1 MKYENGVATLHPFS
15 GGMNN
20 RAQEARLPEGFVR
33 NAVNADFVGESLRRR
48 KGLTKVLSC
57 VNSKAGFSCPLG
69 RFFVEGPFLKK
80 FNANNTAT
88 TLYAGITGTHCT
100 YDYFNDVLYFSDG
113 VVNLK
118 ITASGVTKWGIEPPA
133 APAISNV
140 SGTYTAGVYQA
151 ACCFVDAAGVES
163 GASSVV
169 SITVNDNSGF
179 VFTLPT
185 ITDPQVEAVRIYL
198 STANGSEL
206 YHVADTIL
214 SSYPITAGRYDEGTT
229 LETQLISPPPT
240 GIRIIRHYNGRSYV
254 ADSHGRV
261 WYSEPYS
268 FDQFKL
274 GDNYIQVTDP
284 VAIME
289 PVKNGIFF
297 AYGNR
302 TEFWAGNP
310 EDGFEV
316 IPKFEYGGVLGTGG
330 PIPNSDNVAWQSQ
343 RGMVVGT
350 PDGNCKNI
358 QEENVAVESAVSG
371 ATLVREKDGI
381 RQFIASLH
389 QPTTSTMAA
398 SSWVDAEVIRRGA

>member
-1 MKYENGVATLHPFS
+1 
-15 GGMNN
+15 
-20 RAQEARLPEGFVR
+20 
-33 NAVNADFVGESLRRR
+33 
-48 KGLTKVLSC
+48 
-57 VNSKAGFSCPLG
+57 
-69 RFFVEGPFLKK
+69 
-80 FNANNTAT
+80 
-88 TLYAGITGTHCT
+88 
-100 YDYFNDVLYFSDG
+100 
-113 VVNLK
+113 
-118 ITASGVTKWGIEPPA
+118 
-133 APAISNV
+133 
-140 SGTYTAGVYQA
+140 
-151 ACCFVDAAGVES
+151 
-163 GASSVV
+163 
-169 SITVNDNSGF
+169 
-179 VFTLPT
+179 
-185 ITDPQVEAVRIYL
+185 
-198 STANGSEL
+198 
-206 YHVADTIL
+206 
-214 SSYPITAGRYDEGTT
+214 
-229 LETQLISPPPT
+229 
-240 GIRIIRHYNGRSYV
+240 
-254 ADSHGRV
+254 
-261 WYSEPYS
+261 
-268 FDQFKL
+268 
-274 GDNYIQVTDP
+274 
-284 VAIME
+284 ME